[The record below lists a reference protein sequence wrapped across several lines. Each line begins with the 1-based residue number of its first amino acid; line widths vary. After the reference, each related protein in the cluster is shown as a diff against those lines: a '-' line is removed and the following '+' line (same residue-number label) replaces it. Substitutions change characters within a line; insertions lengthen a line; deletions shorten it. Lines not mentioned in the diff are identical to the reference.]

1 MNHKRMLKTKGI
13 MGIAESLNF
22 GLLAYRMK
30 KNIMNKNIVFS
41 LERSEQR

>member
-13 MGIAESLNF
+13 MGIAESLNL

-30 KNIMNKNIVFS
+30 KNIKNKKIVFS
-41 LERSEQR
+41 LESSEHR